1 MPTGRLGRPGRM
13 TVHDD
18 TDRYLWLQRL
28 LEMVPGIISWAILI
42 GPVWLSFS
50 YPWLVAYFV
59 LSFDF
64 YWLCRSLWFSA
75 AVIVAYRRIR
85 QVLDVDWADRLSALA
100 DPAARRAA
108 LVARLARLES
118 GGSRGVL
125 GIVPAALA
133 GLDERRRIEREIAD
147 LDLLAT
153 LPEPPPSVSAYT
165 HLALIPTYT
174 EPIEKL
180 RPTVQA
186 LADAHWPRERK
197 MVAII
202 TRETDEEGIANV
214 RTLQDEFAGAFVDF
228 IHILDPLEPGIVVGK
243 SSAMAW
249 GGRYLYR
256 LLVRERGMDPQRI
269 LVTDLDADYRVH
281 PQYFAYLTW
290 VHLADPNREAQ
301 LYQPIP
307 YFHNNIWEAPFL
319 QRLFAAVLTQLQM
332 WRSVLP
338 EKLQSFGS
346 YSTTLHMVHDV
357 GYWATDA
364 IPEDSRFY
372 WKSYFRYGDRFR
384 AVPLFIPIYGDAVR
398 ARTYWRSMAQQ
409 YLQARR
415 WAWGVTDIPF
425 VVQNAIRHPE
435 IPFWSRAWRIVN
447 LFGEHINWA
456 ITPFVLTF
464 GATVPL
470 LLNPA
475 FGETTLGQNLPLFA
489 STMFTMAVV
498 ALVVL
503 IFVEQRIVPPRP
515 RSWSPLRRIAS
526 HVQWLALPLMGILF
540 SCLPALDA
548 QTRLLTGRYL
558 EYRVTE
564 KV

>member
-1 MPTGRLGRPGRM
+1 
-13 TVHDD
+13 
-18 TDRYLWLQRL
+18 
-28 LEMVPGIISWAILI
+28 MVPGTISWAVLIL
-42 GPVWLSFS
+42 PLWLSFS
-50 YPWLVAYFV
+50 YPWIVAYFV

-64 YWLCRSLWFSA
+64 YWLCRALWFSG

-85 QVLDVDWADRLSALA
+85 DVLAVDWSERLASL
-100 DPAARRAA
+100 AARDARIAELEMLLGRRGGMARGAVGIAVGAGSARA
-108 LVARLARLES
+108 
-118 GGSRGVL
+118 
-125 GIVPAALA
+125 
-133 GLDERRRIEREIAD
+133 ERRRLRRELTELRAMAAAERRARPVGRGPHPPRAD
-147 LDLLAT
+147 PDLHR
-153 LPEPPPSVSAYT
+153 V
-165 HLALIPTYT
+165 
-174 EPIEKL
+174 
-180 RPTVQA
+180 
-186 LADAHWPRERK
+186 PREAAAHGPRARRGSVAAERK
-197 MVAII
+197 ICAII
-202 TRETDEEGIANV
+202 TRETDEGGIENV
-214 RTLQDEFAGAFVDF
+214 RTLQAEFRDAFAEF

-256 LLVRERGMDPQRI
+256 KLVRERGMDPHRI
-269 LVTDLDADYRVH
+269 IVTDLDADYRIH
-281 PQYFAYLTW
+281 PQYFAYLSW
-290 VHLADPNREAQ
+290 MHLTDPNRETQ

-307 YFHNNIWEAPFL
+307 YFHNNIWHAPML

-346 YSTTLHMVHDV
+346 YSTTLHLVHDV

-398 ARTYWRSMAQQ
+398 ARGYWRSMAEQ

-415 WAWGVTDIPF
+415 WAWGVTDIPY
-425 VVQNAIRHPE
+425 VVDNAVRHTQ
-435 IPFWSRAWRIVN
+435 IPLASRFWRVAN

-456 ITPFVLTF
+456 IAPFVIMF

-470 LLNPA
+470 LINPA
-475 FGETTLGQNLPLFA
+475 FGETTLGQNLPLYA
-489 STMFTMAVV
+489 SVMLTV
-498 ALVVL
+498 ALVGLAVL
-503 IFVEQRIVPPRP
+503 IIVEHRIVPPRP
-515 RSWSPLRRIAS
+515 AEWGW
-526 HVQWLALPLMGILF
+526 VQRVISYIQWIGLPFVGIIF
-540 SCLPALDA
+540 SMVPALDA

-558 EYRVTE
+558 EYKVTE

>member
-1 MPTGRLGRPGRM
+1 M
-13 TVHDD
+13 T
-18 TDRYLWLQRL
+18 TTEERDRYRVLGRL
-28 LEMVPGIISWAILI
+28 LEMVPGTISWAVLIL
-42 GPVWLSFS
+42 PLWLSFS

-64 YWLCRSLWFSA
+64 YWLCRALWFGG

-85 QVLDVDWADRLSALA
+85 RVLASNWSERVARLGTLI
-100 DPAARRAA
+100 ARRAEIE
-108 LVARLARLES
+108 ARAGMTGRLPR
-118 GGSRGVL
+118 GSY
-125 GIVPAALA
+125 GISAA
-133 GLDERRRIEREIAD
+133 GRVSHDERRAIEEELEDLRRI
-147 LDLLAT
+147 LA
-153 LPEPPPSVSAYT
+153 LPEPAPSADEYI

-174 EPIEKL
+174 EPLEKL
-180 RPTVQA
+180 RHTVRA
-186 LADAHWPRERK
+186 LAEADWPRERK
-197 MVAII
+197 IVAII
-202 TRETDEEGIANV
+202 TRETDENGIANV
-214 RTLQDEFAGAFVDF
+214 KALQAEFGDAFAEF
-228 IHILDPLEPGIVVGK
+228 IHILDPLEPGIVIGK
-243 SSAMAW
+243 SSAMAF
-249 GGRYLYR
+249 GGRFLYR
-256 LLVRERGMDPQRI
+256 LLVRERGMDPRRI
-269 LVTDLDADYRVH
+269 MITDLDADYRVH
-281 PQYFAYLTW
+281 PQYFTYLTW
-290 VHLADPNREAQ
+290 VHLTDANRETQ

-307 YFHNNIWEAPFL
+307 YFHNNLWDAPVL

-346 YSTTLHMVHDV
+346 YSTTLHLVHDV

-398 ARTYWRSMAQQ
+398 ARGYWRSMAEQ

-415 WAWGVTDIPF
+415 WAWGVTDIPY
-425 VVQNAIRHPE
+425 VIENALRHSE
-435 IPFWSRAWRIVN
+435 IPFWSRFWRVMN

-456 ITPFVLTF
+456 IAPFVIMF

-475 FGETTLGQNLPLFA
+475 FAETTLGQNLPLFA
-489 STMFTMAVV
+489 SAMLTMA
-498 ALVVL
+498 LVSLFVL
-503 IFVEQRIVPPRP
+503 IFVEYRIVPPRP
-515 RSWSPLRRIAS
+515 AHWGLLQRIIS
-526 HVQWLALPLMGILF
+526 YVQWLGLPFVGIFF
-540 SCLPALDA
+540 STLPALDA

>member
-1 MPTGRLGRPGRM
+1 MTTTHEDRDRYEWLGR
-13 TVHDD
+13 V
-18 TDRYLWLQRL
+18 
-28 LEMVPGIISWAILI
+28 LEMVPGTISWAVLILPI
-42 GPVWLSFS
+42 WLSFS

-64 YWLCRSLWFSA
+64 YWLCRALWFSG
-75 AVIVAYRRIR
+75 AVIVAYGRIR
-85 QVLDVDWADRLSALA
+85 RVLAVDWTERLDYLAAAVEHRGELDARGLAPESKGVVGVSAASGASRADR
-100 DPAARRAA
+100 RRAQYRLEDLR
-108 LVARLARLES
+108 LVA
-118 GGSRGVL
+118 
-125 GIVPAALA
+125 AL
-133 GLDERRRIEREIAD
+133 
-147 LDLLAT
+147 
-153 LPEPPPSVSAYT
+153 PSPPPNAGELV

-174 EPIEKL
+174 ESLEKL
-180 RPTVQA
+180 RHTVRA
-186 LADAHWPRERK
+186 LAEAAWPKERK
-197 MVAII
+197 ICAII
-202 TRETDEEGIANV
+202 TRETDHGGIENV
-214 RTLQDEFAGAFVDF
+214 RALRTEFGAEFAEF

-256 LLVRERGMDPQRI
+256 LLVRERGMDPRRI
-269 LVTDLDADYRVH
+269 MVTDLDADYRIH

-290 VHLADPNREAQ
+290 VHLTDANRETQ

-307 YFHNNIWEAPFL
+307 YFHNNIWQAPML
-319 QRLFAAVLTQLQM
+319 QRLFAAILTQLQM

-346 YSTTLHMVHDV
+346 YSTTLHLVHEV

-398 ARTYWRSMAQQ
+398 ARGYWRSMAEQ

-415 WAWGVTDIPF
+415 WAWGVTDIPY
-425 VVQNAIRHPE
+425 VIENALRHPE
-435 IPFWSRAWRIVN
+435 IPFWSRFWRIAN

-456 ITPFVLTF
+456 IAPFVVMF

-475 FGETTLGQNLPLFA
+475 FAETTLGQNLPLFA
-489 STMFTMAVV
+489 SVMLTS
-498 ALVVL
+498 ALVSLFVL
-503 IFVEQRIVPPRP
+503 VIVEQKIVPPRP
-515 RSWSPLRRIAS
+515 AEWGWGQRTLSY
-526 HVQWLALPLMGILF
+526 VQWIGLPFVGIFF
-540 SCLPALDA
+540 STLPALDA

-564 KV
+564 KA

>member
-1 MPTGRLGRPGRM
+1 MARPSGAQRRRL
-13 TVHDD
+13 
-18 TDRYLWLQRL
+18 
-28 LEMVPGIISWAILI
+28 
-42 GPVWLSFS
+42 
-50 YPWLVAYFV
+50 
-59 LSFDF
+59 
-64 YWLCRSLWFSA
+64 
-75 AVIVAYRRIR
+75 RR
-85 QVLDVDWADRLSALA
+85 
-100 DPAARRAA
+100 
-108 LVARLARLES
+108 E
-118 GGSRGVL
+118 
-125 GIVPAALA
+125 
-133 GLDERRRIEREIAD
+133 LDELRKVES
-147 LDLLAT
+147 
-153 LPEPPPSVSAYT
+153 LPTPPPSANDLV

-174 EPIEKL
+174 ESLEKL
-180 RPTVQA
+180 RLTVRA
-186 LADAHWPRERK
+186 LAEARWPSERK
-197 MVAII
+197 ICAII
-202 TRETDEEGIANV
+202 TRETDEGGIANV
-214 RTLQDEFAGAFVDF
+214 RTLQDEFGDAFAEF

-256 LLVRERGMDPQRI
+256 MLVRERGMDPHRI
-269 LVTDLDADYRVH
+269 IVTDLDADYRVH
-281 PQYFAYLTW
+281 PQYFAYLSW
-290 VHLADPNREAQ
+290 VHLTDPNRETQ

-307 YFHNNIWEAPFL
+307 YFHNNIWEAPML

-346 YSTTLHMVHDV
+346 YSTTLHLVHDV

-398 ARTYWRSMAQQ
+398 ARGYWRSMAEQ

-425 VVQNAIRHPE
+425 VIDNAVRHAE
-435 IPFWSRAWRIVN
+435 IPWSSRFWRVLN
-447 LFGEHINWA
+447 LFSEHINWA

-470 LLNPA
+470 LINPA
-475 FGETTLGQNLPLFA
+475 FGETTLGQNLPLYA
-489 STMFTMAVV
+489 SAMLTTAIVSLAV
-498 ALVVL
+498 LVV
-503 IFVEQRIVPPRP
+503 VEHRIVPPRP
-515 RSWSPLRRIAS
+515 AEWGWLQRALSY
-526 HVQWLALPLMGILF
+526 VQWVGLPFVGIIF
-540 SCLPALDA
+540 SMVPALDA

-558 EYRVTE
+558 EYKVTE

>member
-1 MPTGRLGRPGRM
+1 MTTADNPDRYRWLGR
-13 TVHDD
+13 V
-18 TDRYLWLQRL
+18 
-28 LEMVPGIISWAILI
+28 LEMVPGTISWAVLIL
-42 GPVWLSFS
+42 PLWLSFS

-64 YWLCRSLWFSA
+64 YWLCRALWFSG

-85 QVLDVDWADRLSALA
+85 RVQTVDWNQRL
-100 DPAARRAA
+100 AA
-108 LVARLARLES
+108 LGDPSGRRRELERLLAGTAGAHEA
-118 GGSRGVL
+118 L
-125 GIVPAALA
+125 GITA
-133 GLDERRRIEREIAD
+133 GPHPGSVRSRRQVRTEIAD
-147 LDLLAT
+147 LRLIEA
-153 LPEPPPSVSAYT
+153 LPEPPPPVDELV

-174 EPIEKL
+174 ESIEKL
-180 RPTVQA
+180 RLTVRA
-186 LADAHWPRERK
+186 LAEAAWPAERK
-197 MVAII
+197 ICAII
-202 TRETDEEGIANV
+202 TRETDDVGIANV
-214 RTLQDEFAGAFVDF
+214 ATLREEFADAFVEF

-256 LLVRERGMDPQRI
+256 LLVRERRMDPTRI
-269 LVTDLDADYRVH
+269 MVTDLDADYRIH
-281 PQYFAYLTW
+281 PQYFAYLAW
-290 VHLADPNREAQ
+290 MHLTDANRDTQ

-307 YFHNNIWEAPFL
+307 YFHNNIWDAPML

-346 YSTTLHMVHDV
+346 YSTTLHLVHEV

-364 IPEDSRFY
+364 IPEDSRFF

-398 ARTYWRSMAQQ
+398 ARGYWRSMAEQ

-415 WAWGVTDIPF
+415 WAWGVTDIPY
-425 VVQNAIRHPE
+425 VIQNALRHPE
-435 IPFWSRAWRIVN
+435 ISFWSRFWRVTN

-456 ITPFVLTF
+456 IAPFVVMF

-470 LLNPA
+470 LINPA
-475 FGETTLGQNLPLFA
+475 FAQTTLGQNLPLFA
-489 STMFTMAVV
+489 SVMLTI
-498 ALVVL
+498 ALVSLFVL
-503 IFVEQRIVPPRP
+503 VIIEHLIVPPRP
-515 RSWSPLRRIAS
+515 SQWGPFRRVMS
-526 HVQWLALPLMGILF
+526 YVQWIGLPFVGIFF
-540 SCLPALDA
+540 SNLPALDA

-564 KV
+564 KA

>member
-1 MPTGRLGRPGRM
+1 MSEP
-13 TVHDD
+13 HDP
-18 TDRYLWLQRL
+18 DRYRWLQRS
-28 LEMVPGIISWAILI
+28 LEMVPGLVSWAIII
-42 GPVWLSFS
+42 GPIWLSFS

-64 YWLCRSLWFSA
+64 YWLCRALWFA
-75 AVIVAYRRIR
+75 GAVIVAYRRIR
-85 QVLDVDWADRLSALA
+85 GVLAVDWR
-100 DPAARRAA
+100 
-108 LVARLARLES
+108 ARLASLEDRPARREALLALLAGPAGRRS
-118 GGSRGVL
+118 GAL
-125 GIVPAALA
+125 GLVAGGTARIPELPDRAGIERELA
-133 GLDERRRIEREIAD
+133 GLDA
-147 LDLLAT
+147 LDA
-153 LPEPPPSVSAYT
+153 LPSPPPDWRGYV

-174 EPIEKL
+174 EALNTL
-180 RPTVQA
+180 RETVRA
-186 LADAHWPRERK
+186 LARAEWPRERK
-197 MVAII
+197 LCAII
-202 TRETDEEGIANV
+202 TRETDTEGIANV
-214 RTLQDEFAGAFVDF
+214 AALRDEFGSAFADF

-256 LLVRERGMDPQRI
+256 LLVRERGMDPSRI

-281 PQYFAYLTW
+281 PQYFTYLTW
-290 VHLADPNREAQ
+290 MHLTDANRETQ

-307 YFHNNIWEAPFL
+307 YLHNNTWRPPML
-319 QRLFAAVLTQLQM
+319 TRLFAAVLTQLQM

-346 YSTTLHMVHDV
+346 YSTTLQLVHEV

-372 WKSYFRYGDRFR
+372 WKSYFTYGDRFR

-398 ARTYWRSMAQQ
+398 ARGYWRSLASQ
-409 YLQARR
+409 YSQARR

-425 VVQNAIRHPE
+425 VIQNAIRHSE
-435 IPFWSRAWRIVN
+435 IPLHSRAWRIVN

-456 ITPFVLTF
+456 IAPLVLTF
-464 GATVPL
+464 GAAVPL

-475 FGETTLGQNLPLFA
+475 FGQTTLGQNLPFYTAIML
-489 STMFTMAVV
+489 SV
-498 ALVVL
+498 ALVGLVPL
-503 IFVEQRIVPPRP
+503 LGVGYAIVPPRP
-515 RSWSPLRRIAS
+515 PEMGPLARLLS
-526 HVQWLALPLMGILF
+526 YVQWIGLPFVGIFF
-540 SCLPALDA
+540 SNLPALDA

-564 KV
+564 KA

>member
-1 MPTGRLGRPGRM
+1 M
-13 TVHDD
+13 TTPET
-18 TDRYLWLQRL
+18 TDRSRYRWLTRL
-28 LEMVPGIISWAILI
+28 LEMVPGTISWAVLI
-42 GPVWLSFS
+42 VPLWLSFS
-50 YPWLVAYFV
+50 YPWIVAYFV

-64 YWLCRSLWFSA
+64 YWLCRALWFSG
-75 AVIVAYRRIR
+75 AVIVAYGRIR
-85 QVLDVDWADRLSALA
+85 DVLAVDWSERLASL
-100 DPAARRAA
+100 AARDARIGELEMFLGRRGGMARGAVGITVTAGSARA
-108 LVARLARLES
+108 
-118 GGSRGVL
+118 
-125 GIVPAALA
+125 
-133 GLDERRRIEREIAD
+133 ERRRLRRELTELQAM
-147 LDLLAT
+147 AAAEEGG
-153 LPEPPPSVSAYT
+153 EPAPSVEDLI

-174 EPIEKL
+174 ESLEKL
-180 RPTVQA
+180 RHTVRA
-186 LADAHWPRERK
+186 LAEATWPTERK
-197 MVAII
+197 ICAII
-202 TRETDEEGIANV
+202 TREIDEGGIENV
-214 RTLQDEFAGAFVDF
+214 RVLREEFGDAFAEF

-256 LLVRERGMDPQRI
+256 LLIRERGMDPRRI

-281 PQYFAYLTW
+281 PQYFTYLAW
-290 VHLADPNREAQ
+290 VHLTDPNRDTQ

-307 YFHNNIWEAPFL
+307 YFHNNIWQAPML

-346 YSTTLHMVHDV
+346 YSTTLHLVHDV

-398 ARTYWRSMAQQ
+398 ARGYWRSMAEQ

-415 WAWGVTDIPF
+415 WAWGVTDIPY
-425 VVQNAIRHPE
+425 VIENAVAHPE
-435 IPFWSRAWRIVN
+435 IPFWSRFWRIAN

-456 ITPFVLTF
+456 IAPFVVMF

-470 LLNPA
+470 LINPA
-475 FGETTLGQNLPLFA
+475 FAETTLGQNLPLFA
-489 STMFTMAVV
+489 SVMLTI
-498 ALVVL
+498 ALVGLFVL
-503 IFVEQRIVPPRP
+503 VWVEHRIVPPRP
-515 RSWSPLRRIAS
+515 ADWGPVQRILS
-526 HVQWLALPLMGILF
+526 YVQWLGLPFVGIFF
-540 SCLPALDA
+540 SNLPALDA

-564 KV
+564 KA

>member
-1 MPTGRLGRPGRM
+1 MSEPRDP
-13 TVHDD
+13 
-18 TDRYLWLQRL
+18 DRYRWLQRS
-28 LEMVPGIISWAILI
+28 LEMVPGIVSWAIII
-42 GPVWLSFS
+42 GPIWLSFS

-64 YWLCRSLWFSA
+64 YWLCRALWFA
-75 AVIVAYRRIR
+75 GAVIVAYRRIR
-85 QVLDVDWADRLSALA
+85 HVLAVDWR
-100 DPAARRAA
+100 
-108 LVARLARLES
+108 ARLAGLED
-118 GGSRGVL
+118 R
-125 GIVPAALA
+125 PARREALLALLA
-133 GLDERRRIEREIAD
+133 GPAGRRSGALGLVAGRVGRIPDVPDRAGIERELAD
-147 LDLLAT
+147 LDALDA
-153 LPEPPPSVSAYT
+153 LPSPPPDWHGYV

-174 EPIEKL
+174 EPLYKL
-180 RPTVQA
+180 RETVRA
-186 LADAHWPRERK
+186 LARAEWPRARK
-197 MVAII
+197 LCAII
-202 TRETDEEGIANV
+202 TRETDTEGIANV
-214 RTLQDEFAGAFVDF
+214 AALRDEFGSAFADF

-256 LLVRERGMDPQRI
+256 LLVRERGMDPTRI

-281 PQYFAYLTW
+281 PQYFTYLTW
-290 VHLADPNREAQ
+290 MHLADANRETQ

-307 YFHNNIWEAPFL
+307 YFHNNIWQAPML
-319 QRLFAAVLTQLQM
+319 LRLFAAVMTQLQM

-346 YSTTLHMVHDV
+346 YSTTLQLVHEV

-372 WKSYFRYGDRFR
+372 WKSYFTYGERFR

-398 ARTYWRSMAQQ
+398 ARSYWRSMASQ

-415 WAWGVTDIPF
+415 WAWGVTDIPY
-425 VVQNAIRHPE
+425 VVRNAISHAE
-435 IPFWSRAWRIVN
+435 ISLGSRAWRIAN

-456 ITPFVLTF
+456 IAPFVVMF

-470 LLNPA
+470 IINPA
-475 FGETTLGQNLPLFA
+475 FAQTTLGQNLPLYA
-489 STMFTMAVV
+489 STMLSIGLL

-503 IFVEQRIVPPRP
+503 IWIEGRIVPPRP
-515 RSWSPLRRIAS
+515 ASWGPIVRLLSYL
-526 HVQWLALPLMGILF
+526 QWIGLPFVGILF
-540 SCLPALDA
+540 SNLPALDA

-564 KV
+564 KA

>member
-1 MPTGRLGRPGRM
+1 MTTQSDHDSTRYRGLARM
-13 TVHDD
+13 
-18 TDRYLWLQRL
+18 
-28 LEMVPGIISWAILI
+28 LEMVPGTISWAVLIL
-42 GPVWLSFS
+42 PLWLSFS

-64 YWLCRSLWFSA
+64 YWLCRALWFSA
-75 AVIVAYRRIR
+75 AVIVAYARIR
-85 QVLDVDWADRLSALA
+85 RVLASDWTQRLENVVLASAAVADVRGLDVPEDAQPMAGAWGVSLTARNGEAVT
-100 DPAARRAA
+100 RRAKHD
-108 LVARLARLES
+108 LEEDL
-118 GGSRGVL
+118 RRV
-125 GIVPAALA
+125 AALS
-133 GLDERRRIEREIAD
+133 
-147 LDLLAT
+147 
-153 LPEPPPSVSAYT
+153 EPPPSPNELI

-174 EPIEKL
+174 ESLEKL
-180 RPTVQA
+180 RHTVRA
-186 LADAHWPRERK
+186 LAEAAWPAERK
-197 MVAII
+197 MCAII
-202 TRETDEEGIANV
+202 TRETDEGGIANV
-214 RTLQDEFAGAFVDF
+214 AALRAEFGDAFAEF
-228 IHILDPLEPGIVVGK
+228 IHILDPLEPGIVIGK

-256 LLVRERGMDPQRI
+256 LLVRERGMDPHRI
-269 LVTDLDADYRVH
+269 MITDLDADYRVH
-281 PQYFAYLTW
+281 PQYFAYLSW
-290 VHLADPNREAQ
+290 MHLTDANRDTQ

-307 YFHNNIWEAPFL
+307 YFHNNIWDAPVM

-346 YSTTLHMVHDV
+346 YSTTLHLVHDV

-398 ARTYWRSMAQQ
+398 ARGYWRSMAEQ

-415 WAWGVTDIPF
+415 WAWGVTDIPY
-425 VVQNAIRHPE
+425 VIQNALSHPE
-435 IPFWSRAWRIVN
+435 ISFWSRFWRVMN

-456 ITPFVLTF
+456 IAPFVVMF

-470 LLNPA
+470 LINPA
-475 FGETTLGQNLPLFA
+475 FAETTLGQNLPLFA
-489 STMFTMAVV
+489 SVMLTI
-498 ALVVL
+498 ALVGLFVL
-503 IFVEQRIVPPRP
+503 VIVESRIVPPRP
-515 RSWSPLRRIAS
+515 ARWGPVQRIAS
-526 HVQWLALPLMGILF
+526 YVQWLGLPFVGIFF
-540 SCLPALDA
+540 SNLPALDA

-564 KV
+564 KA

>member
-1 MPTGRLGRPGRM
+1 M
-13 TVHDD
+13 TTPDNHDPS
-18 TDRYLWLQRL
+18 RYRWLVRL
-28 LEMVPGIISWAILI
+28 LEMVPGTISWAVLIL
-42 GPVWLSFS
+42 PLWLSFS

-64 YWLCRSLWFSA
+64 YWLCRALWFSA
-75 AVIVAYRRIR
+75 AVIVAYGRISR
-85 QVLDVDWADRLSALA
+85 VLAVNWTERLERLA
-100 DPAARRAA
+100 WLSSTLAEIEAHRSPLEHPSEPGAFGVSVAGVPPRAARRLKHQMEEDVWRLRA
-108 LVARLARLES
+108 LPSPAPSAREL
-118 GGSRGVL
+118 
-125 GIVPAALA
+125 I
-133 GLDERRRIEREIAD
+133 
-147 LDLLAT
+147 
-153 LPEPPPSVSAYT
+153 

-174 EPIEKL
+174 ESLEKL
-180 RPTVQA
+180 RHTVRA
-186 LADAHWPRERK
+186 LAEAEWPAERK
-197 MVAII
+197 MCAII
-202 TRETDEEGIANV
+202 TRETDEGGIANV
-214 RTLQDEFAGAFVDF
+214 AALREEFGESFAEF
-228 IHILDPLEPGIVVGK
+228 IHILDPLEPGIVIGK

-256 LLVRERGMDPQRI
+256 LLVRERGMDPRLI
-269 LVTDLDADYRVH
+269 MITDLDADYRIH
-281 PQYFAYLTW
+281 PQYFAYLAW
-290 VHLADPNREAQ
+290 VHLTDANRDTQ

-307 YFHNNIWEAPFL
+307 YFHNNIWDAPVM

-346 YSTTLHMVHDV
+346 YSTTLHLVHDV

-398 ARTYWRSMAQQ
+398 ARGYWRSMAEQ

-415 WAWGVTDIPF
+415 WAWGVTDIPY
-425 VVQNAIRHPE
+425 VIQNAIAHPE
-435 IPFWSRAWRIVN
+435 ISFWSRFWRVMN

-456 ITPFVLTF
+456 IAPFVVMF

-470 LLNPA
+470 LINPA
-475 FGETTLGQNLPLFA
+475 FAETTLGQNLPLFA
-489 STMFTMAVV
+489 SVMLTIALIGLLVLVAV
-498 ALVVL
+498 
-503 IFVEQRIVPPRP
+503 ESRIVPPRP
-515 RSWSPLRRIAS
+515 ASWGPVQRIAS
-526 HVQWLALPLMGILF
+526 YVQWLGLPFVGIFF
-540 SCLPALDA
+540 SNLPALDA

-564 KV
+564 KA

>member
-1 MPTGRLGRPGRM
+1 
-13 TVHDD
+13 
-18 TDRYLWLQRL
+18 
-28 LEMVPGIISWAILI
+28 
-42 GPVWLSFS
+42 
-50 YPWLVAYFV
+50 VAYFV

-64 YWLCRSLWFSA
+64 YWVCRALWFSG
-75 AVIVAYRRIR
+75 AVIVAFGRIR
-85 QVLDVDWADRLSALA
+85 DVVAVDWEERLHGLSDPSARRLMLEEHLQGRSSSPPTAVGIVSGAAGRSARAEVRRVRRELA
-100 DPAARRAA
+100 DLEAFESLSEPAP
-108 LVARLARLES
+108 S
-118 GGSRGVL
+118 S
-125 GIVPAALA
+125 
-133 GLDERRRIEREIAD
+133 DD
-147 LDLLAT
+147 LI
-153 LPEPPPSVSAYT
+153 

-174 EPIEKL
+174 EPLEML
-180 RPTVQA
+180 RRTVGA
-186 LADAHWPRERK
+186 LADARWPASRK
-197 MVAII
+197 ICAII
-202 TRETDEEGIANV
+202 TRETDEGGIANV
-214 RTLQDEFAGAFVDF
+214 RALEEEFGDAFAEF

-256 LLVRERGMDPQRI
+256 TLVRERGMDPHTI
-269 LVTDLDADYRVH
+269 IVTDLDADYRVH
-281 PQYFAYLTW
+281 PQYFAYLSW
-290 VHLADPNREAQ
+290 VHLTDPNRETQ

-307 YFHNNIWEAPFL
+307 YFHNNIWQAPML

-346 YSTTLHMVHDV
+346 YSTTLFLVHDV

-398 ARTYWRSMAQQ
+398 ARGYWRTMAEQ

-425 VVQNAIRHPE
+425 VIGNAVRHAE
-435 IPFWSRAWRIVN
+435 IPWSSRFWRLVN

-470 LLNPA
+470 LINPA
-475 FGETTLGQNLPLFA
+475 FGETTLGQNLPLYA
-489 STMFTMAVV
+489 STMLTIAIVSL
-498 ALVVL
+498 AVL
-503 IFVEQRIVPPRP
+503 IVVEHRIVPDRP
-515 RSWSPLRRIAS
+515 VEWGWFQRLLSYI
-526 HVQWLALPLMGILF
+526 QWIGLPFVGILF
-540 SCLPALDA
+540 SMVPALDA
-548 QTRLLTGRYL
+548 QTRLMTGRYL
-558 EYRVTE
+558 EYKVTE

>member
-1 MPTGRLGRPGRM
+1 MSEPR
-13 TVHDD
+13 D
-18 TDRYLWLQRL
+18 TEGHPWLQRA
-28 LEMVPGIISWAILI
+28 LEMVPGIISWAII
-42 GPVWLSFS
+42 IAPVWLSVS

-64 YWLCRSLWFSA
+64 YWLCRSIWFGG
-75 AVIVAYRRIR
+75 AVIVAFRRIR
-85 QVLDVDWADRLSALA
+85 RVLAVDWGR
-100 DPAARRAA
+100 
-108 LVARLARLES
+108 RLEKLDDLD
-118 GGSRGVL
+118 RHREEVL
-125 GIVPAALA
+125 RRLGAAERPAGAVGFTA
-133 GLDERRRIEREIAD
+133 ASVVDRAERRRLEEELAALDAARSVEGEMPAWRE
-147 LDLLAT
+147 
-153 LPEPPPSVSAYT
+153 YT

-174 EPIEKL
+174 EPLEKL
-180 RPTVQA
+180 RETVRA
-186 LADAHWPRERK
+186 LAAAEWPRERK
-197 MVAII
+197 ICAII
-202 TRETDEEGIANV
+202 TRETDLPGRENVATLREEFGAA
-214 RTLQDEFAGAFVDF
+214 FAQF

-249 GGRYLYR
+249 GGRYLWR
-256 LLVRERGMDPQRI
+256 MLVRGQGMDPRRI

-281 PQYFAYLTW
+281 PQYFTYLTW
-290 VHLADPNREAQ
+290 VHVTDPNRETQ

-307 YFHNNIWEAPFL
+307 YLHNNIWQAPAM

-346 YSTTLHMVHDV
+346 YSTTLLLVHDV

-398 ARTYWRSMAQQ
+398 AKTYWRSMATQ
-409 YLQARR
+409 YIQVRR

-425 VVQNAIRHPE
+425 VIDNAIRHTE
-435 IPFWSRAWRIVN
+435 IPLASRVWRLLN

-456 ITPFVLTF
+456 IAPFVLMF
-464 GATVPL
+464 GAAVPL
-470 LLNPA
+470 LINPA
-475 FGETTLGQNLPLFA
+475 FGQTTLGQNLPVFA
-489 STMFTMAVV
+489 STMLTAG
-498 ALVVL
+498 LVVL
-503 IFVEQRIVPPRP
+503 LVLVFVEHRIVPPRP
-515 RSWSPLRRIAS
+515 PEWTGFQRFLSYA
-526 HVQWLALPLMGILF
+526 QWIALPVVGVVF
-540 SCLPALDA
+540 SNLPALDA

-564 KV
+564 KA

>member
-1 MPTGRLGRPGRM
+1 MTNPENHDRL
-13 TVHDD
+13 
-18 TDRYLWLQRL
+18 RL
-28 LEMVPGIISWAILI
+28 LSRVLEMVPGTISWAILI
-42 GPVWLSFS
+42 LPLWLSFS

-64 YWLCRSLWFSA
+64 YWLCRALWFSG

-85 QVLDVDWADRLSALA
+85 EVLAVDWPARLEGLA
-100 DPAARRAA
+100 DPRARRSA
-108 LVARLARLES
+108 LEARLAAGAVPREALGFAAGVSLS
-118 GGSRGVL
+118 GS
-125 GIVPAALA
+125 A
-133 GLDERRRIEREIAD
+133 RRRLRREIAELRAVEG
-147 LDLLAT
+147 LDQA
-153 LPEPPPSVSAYT
+153 PPPVDELI
-165 HLALIPTYT
+165 HLALIPTHT
-174 EPIEKL
+174 EPLEKL
-180 RPTVQA
+180 RMTVRA
-186 LADAHWPRERK
+186 LVEAEWPAERK
-197 MVAII
+197 MCAII
-202 TRETDEEGIANV
+202 TRETDEAGIANV
-214 RTLQDEFAGAFVDF
+214 AALRAEFGHAFAEF

-256 LLVRERGMDPQRI
+256 LLVRERGMDPSRI

-281 PQYFAYLTW
+281 PAYFAYLSW
-290 VHLADPNREAQ
+290 VHLTDPNRDTQ

-307 YFHNNIWEAPFL
+307 YFHNNLWDAPML

-346 YSTTLHMVHDV
+346 YSTTLELVHEV

-372 WKSYFRYGDRFR
+372 WKSYFHFGDRFR

-398 ARTYWRSMAQQ
+398 ARGYWRSMAEQ

-415 WAWGVTDIPF
+415 WAWGVTDIPY
-425 VVQNAIRHPE
+425 VIENAVRHSE
-435 IPFWSRAWRIVN
+435 IPFWSRFWRVIN

-456 ITPFVLTF
+456 IAPFVVMF

-470 LLNPA
+470 LINPA
-475 FGETTLGQNLPLFA
+475 FAETTLGQNLPLFA
-489 STMFTMAVV
+489 SAMLTL
-498 ALVVL
+498 ALVGLLVL
-503 IFVEQRIVPPRP
+503 VVVEHRIAPPRP
-515 RSWSPLRRIAS
+515 SGWGPLQRILS
-526 HVQWLALPLMGILF
+526 YVQWLGLPFVGILF
-540 SCLPALDA
+540 SNLPALDA

-564 KV
+564 KA

>member
-1 MPTGRLGRPGRM
+1 MSTAFDQERYRWLGR
-13 TVHDD
+13 V
-18 TDRYLWLQRL
+18 

-64 YWLCRSLWFSA
+64 YWLCRAVWFA
-75 AVIVAYRRIR
+75 GAVIVAYRRVR
-85 QVLDVDWADRLSALA
+85 DVLRVDWRERLGGLADR
-100 DPAARRAA
+100 PARRQA
-108 LVARLARLES
+108 LSARLADL
-118 GGSRGVL
+118 GGRTPRGVL
-125 GIVPAALA
+125 GFSAIGAS
-133 GLDERRRIEREIAD
+133 GRGGDERRLIRSELEQLDAVER
-147 LDLLAT
+147 LDDE
-153 LPEPPPSVSAYT
+153 LPGPDEYT

-174 EPIEKL
+174 ESLEKL
-180 RPTVQA
+180 RETIRA
-186 LADAHWPRERK
+186 LARSDWPRERRIC
-197 MVAII
+197 AII
-202 TRETDEEGIANV
+202 TRETDTGGIANV
-214 RTLQDEFAGAFVDF
+214 QALREEFGDAFADF

-249 GGRYLYR
+249 GGRFLYR
-256 LLVRERGMDPQRI
+256 LLVRERGMDPTRI

-290 VHLADPNREAQ
+290 AHLTDPNRETQ

-307 YFHNNIWEAPFL
+307 YFHNNIWEAPL
-319 QRLFAAVLTQLQM
+319 LLRLFAAVLTQLQM

-346 YSTTLHMVHDV
+346 YSTTLNMVHEV

-372 WKSYFRYGDRFR
+372 WKSYFTYGDRFR

-398 ARTYWRSMAQQ
+398 ARTYWRSLASQ
-409 YLQARR
+409 YVQARR
-415 WAWGVTDIPF
+415 WAWGVTDIPY
-425 VVQNAIRHPE
+425 VVSNAIRHAE
-435 IPFWSRAWRIVN
+435 IPLWSRVWRVAN

-456 ITPFVLTF
+456 IAPFVIMF

-470 LLNPA
+470 LINPA
-475 FGETTLGQNLPLFA
+475 FGETTLGQNLPLYA
-489 STMFTMAVV
+489 SSMLSL
-498 ALVVL
+498 ALVSLFVL
-503 IFVEQRIVPPRP
+503 VFVEYRIVPPRP
-515 RSWSPLRRIAS
+515 SDWGPMVRIMS
-526 HVQWLALPLMGILF
+526 YVQWLGLPFVGIFF
-540 SCLPALDA
+540 STLPALDA

-564 KV
+564 KA

>member
-1 MPTGRLGRPGRM
+1 MTNPDDRDRLRWLSRM
-13 TVHDD
+13 
-18 TDRYLWLQRL
+18 
-28 LEMVPGIISWAILI
+28 LEMVPGTISWAILI
-42 GPVWLSFS
+42 LPILLSFS

-64 YWLCRSLWFSA
+64 YWLCRALWFSA

-85 QVLDVDWADRLSALA
+85 EVLAVNWTDRLAGLA
-100 DPAARRAA
+100 DPAGRRAA
-108 LVARLARLES
+108 LEARLGAAGPIS
-118 GGSRGVL
+118 GGAL
-125 GIVPAALA
+125 GIAAA
-133 GLDERRRIEREIAD
+133 GATARFERGRLRREIRD
-147 LDLLAT
+147 LRAVEDLV
-153 LPEPPPSVSAYT
+153 EPPPPVNEII

-174 EPIEKL
+174 EPLDKL
-180 RPTVQA
+180 RETVRA
-186 LADAHWPRERK
+186 LAEADWPSERK
-197 MVAII
+197 ICAII
-202 TRETDEEGIANV
+202 TRETDADGIANV
-214 RTLQDEFAGAFVDF
+214 AQLREELGDAFAEL

-256 LLVRERGMDPQRI
+256 LLVRERGMDPRQI

-290 VHLADPNREAQ
+290 VHLTDPNRETQ

-307 YFHNNIWEAPFL
+307 YFHNNIWQAPML

-346 YSTTLHMVHDV
+346 YSTTLFLVHDV

-372 WKSYFRYGDRFR
+372 WKSYFHYGDRFR

-398 ARTYWRSMAQQ
+398 ARGYWRSMAEQ

-415 WAWGVTDIPF
+415 WAWGVTDIPY
-425 VVQNAIRHPE
+425 VIDNAVRHAE
-435 IPFWSRAWRIVN
+435 IPFWSRFWRVMN

-456 ITPFVLTF
+456 IAPFVVMF

-470 LLNPA
+470 LINPPFA
-475 FGETTLGQNLPLFA
+475 ETTLGQNLPLFA
-489 STMFTMAVV
+489 SVMLTL
-498 ALVVL
+498 ALVGLFVL
-503 IFVEQRIVPPRP
+503 VVVEHRIVPPRP
-515 RSWSPLRRIAS
+515 ASWGPVMRLMSY
-526 HVQWLALPLMGILF
+526 VQWIGLPFVGILF
-540 SCLPALDA
+540 SNLPALDA

-564 KV
+564 KA

>member
-1 MPTGRLGRPGRM
+1 MSEPR
-13 TVHDD
+13 DD
-18 TDRYLWLQRL
+18 ERYHWLQRL
-28 LEMVPGIISWAILI
+28 LEMVPGIVSWAIII
-42 GPVWLSFS
+42 GPIWLSFS

-64 YWLCRSLWFSA
+64 YWLCRALWFA
-75 AVIVAYRRIR
+75 GAVIVAYRRTR
-85 QVLDVDWADRLSALA
+85 LVLATDWQ
-100 DPAARRAA
+100 
-108 LVARLARLES
+108 ARLDGLRNPNGRREELLAQLAATP
-118 GGSRGVL
+118 GGVGAL
-125 GIVPAALA
+125 GIVAVGAAVDRRALERELDGLDAIAALPDA
-133 GLDERRRIEREIAD
+133 
-147 LDLLAT
+147 
-153 LPEPPPSVSAYT
+153 PPSADDYV

-174 EPIEKL
+174 EPLEKL
-180 RPTVQA
+180 RHTVRA
-186 LADAHWPRERK
+186 LANAEWPRERK
-197 MVAII
+197 LCAII
-202 TRETDEEGIANV
+202 TRETDTEGRAHVAALREEFGEA
-214 RTLQDEFAGAFVDF
+214 FAEF

-256 LLVRERGMDPQRI
+256 LLVRERGMDPRRI

-281 PQYFAYLTW
+281 PQYFTYLTW
-290 VHLADPNREAQ
+290 MHLTDANRETQ

-307 YFHNNIWEAPFL
+307 YFHNNIWQAPVL
-319 QRLFAAVLTQLQM
+319 LRLFAAVLTQLQM

-346 YSTTLHMVHDV
+346 YSTTLHLVHDV

-398 ARTYWRSMAQQ
+398 ARTYWRSMTQQ

-415 WAWGVTDIPF
+415 WAWGVTDIPY
-425 VVQNAIRHPE
+425 VVQNAIRHRE
-435 IPFWSRAWRIVN
+435 IPLASRAWRLLN

-456 ITPFVLTF
+456 IAPFVIMF

-470 LLNPA
+470 VINPA
-475 FGETTLGQNLPLFA
+475 FAETTLGQNLPLYA
-489 STMFTMAVV
+489 STMLSIALV
-498 ALVVL
+498 ALFVL
-503 IFVEQRIVPPRP
+503 VWVEHHIVPRRPAEWGIVPRVL
-515 RSWSPLRRIAS
+515 SY
-526 HVQWLALPLMGILF
+526 VQWIGLPFVGIFF
-540 SCLPALDA
+540 SNLPALDA

>member
-1 MPTGRLGRPGRM
+1 MSEPP
-13 TVHDD
+13 DS
-18 TDRYLWLQRL
+18 DRYRGLQRA
-28 LEMVPGIISWAILI
+28 LEMVPGIVSWAIII
-42 GPVWLSFS
+42 GPIWLSFS

-59 LSFDF
+59 LTFDF
-64 YWLCRSLWFSA
+64 YWLCRAIWFAA
-75 AVIVAYRRIR
+75 AVIVAYRRITR
-85 QVLDVDWADRLSALA
+85 VLAVDWTTRLRGLDDPHRRRESLLRGLA
-100 DPAARRAA
+100 SERSEGAF
-108 LVARLARLES
+108 S
-118 GGSRGVL
+118 GL
-125 GIVPAALA
+125 GIVAGGGNQAFNAAALRA
-133 GLDERRRIEREIAD
+133 ELAD
-147 LDLLAT
+147 LDALVDQD
-153 LPEPPPSVSAYT
+153 EPPPDWRSYT

-174 EPIEKL
+174 ESLEKL
-180 RPTVQA
+180 RETVRA
-186 LADAHWPRERK
+186 LAEARWPVERK
-197 MVAII
+197 ICAII
-202 TRETDEEGIANV
+202 TRETDEDGRRNV
-214 RTLQDEFAGAFVDF
+214 AVLQQEFGSAFSQF

-256 LLVRERGMDPQRI
+256 MLVRGQGMDPRRI

-281 PQYFAYLTW
+281 PQYFTYLTW
-290 VHLADPNREAQ
+290 MHATDPNRETQ

-307 YFHNNIWEAPFL
+307 YFHNNLWQAPAL
-319 QRLFAAVLTQLQM
+319 QRLFAAVLTQMQM

-346 YSTTLHMVHDV
+346 YSTTLNLVHEV

-398 ARTYWRSMAQQ
+398 ARSYWRSMATQ

-415 WAWGVTDIPF
+415 WAWGVTDIPY
-425 VVQNAIRHPE
+425 VVQNAVRHAE
-435 IPFWSRAWRIVN
+435 IPLSSRVWRLAN

-456 ITPFVLTF
+456 IAPFVVMF

-470 LLNPA
+470 VINPA
-475 FGETTLGQNLPLFA
+475 FAETTLGQNLPLYA
-489 STMFTMAVV
+489 STMLSIALV

-503 IFVEQRIVPPRP
+503 IYVEHRIVPPRP
-515 RSWSPLRRIAS
+515 ASWGIFSRAIS
-526 HVQWLALPLMGILF
+526 YIQWIGLPFVGIFF
-540 SCLPALDA
+540 SNLPALDA

-564 KV
+564 KA

>member
-1 MPTGRLGRPGRM
+1 MTNQPDSDRVRLL
-13 TVHDD
+13 T
-18 TDRYLWLQRL
+18 RL
-28 LEMVPGIISWAILI
+28 LEMVPGTISWAILI
-42 GPVWLSFS
+42 LPIWLSFS

-64 YWLCRSLWFSA
+64 YWLCRALWFSG

-85 QVLDVDWADRLSALA
+85 GVLAVDWPARLDGLA
-100 DPAARRAA
+100 DPAARRA
-108 LVARLARLES
+108 LLEARLA
-118 GGSRGVL
+118 
-125 GIVPAALA
+125 LA
-133 GLDERRRIEREIAD
+133 GRDMPGRAFGFAAGVGGGGGERRRLRREIAELRAVEA
-147 LDLLAT
+147 LD
-153 LPEPPPSVSAYT
+153 PPAPAVDEII

-174 EPIEKL
+174 EPLEKL
-180 RPTVQA
+180 RLTVRA
-186 LADAHWPRERK
+186 LAEADWPAERK
-197 MVAII
+197 LCAII
-202 TRETDEEGIANV
+202 TRETDTTGIANV
-214 RTLQDEFAGAFVDF
+214 SALRGEFGHAFAEF

-256 LLVRERGMDPQRI
+256 LLVRERGMDPSRI

-281 PQYFAYLTW
+281 PAYFAYLTW
-290 VHLADPNREAQ
+290 VHLTDPNRETQ

-307 YFHNNIWEAPFL
+307 YFHNNLWEAPML
-319 QRLFAAVLTQLQM
+319 QRLFAAILTQLQM

-346 YSTTLHMVHDV
+346 YSTTLKLVHEV

-398 ARTYWRSMAQQ
+398 ARTYWRSMTEQ

-425 VVQNAIRHPE
+425 VIQNSVRHTE
-435 IPFWSRAWRIVN
+435 IPFWSRFWRVMN

-456 ITPFVLTF
+456 IAPFVLMF
-464 GATVPL
+464 GATIPL
-470 LLNPA
+470 LINPA
-475 FGETTLGQNLPLFA
+475 FAETTLGQNLPLFA
-489 STMFTMAVV
+489 SVMLTL
-498 ALVVL
+498 ALVSLFVL
-503 IFVEQRIVPPRP
+503 VVVEHSIAPPRP
-515 RSWSPLRRIAS
+515 PGWGPLQRILS
-526 HVQWLALPLMGILF
+526 YVQWIGLPFVGIIF
-540 SCLPALDA
+540 SCMPALDA

-564 KV
+564 KA

>member
-1 MPTGRLGRPGRM
+1 MTTADNPDRYRRLG
-13 TVHDD
+13 
-18 TDRYLWLQRL
+18 RL
-28 LEMVPGIISWAILI
+28 LEMVPGTISWAVLIL
-42 GPVWLSFS
+42 PLWLSFS

-64 YWLCRSLWFSA
+64 YWLCRALWFSA
-75 AVIVAYRRIR
+75 AVIIAFSRIR
-85 QVLDVDWADRLSALA
+85 RVLRTDWSGRLEHLEHARDVIARTVSRRPGAGEEPSGVFGVSAAGVAGARASRRLTAELAEDLGRVLALA
-100 DPAARRAA
+100 
-108 LVARLARLES
+108 
-118 GGSRGVL
+118 
-125 GIVPAALA
+125 
-133 GLDERRRIEREIAD
+133 
-147 LDLLAT
+147 
-153 LPEPPPSVSAYT
+153 EPPPPAGELI

-174 EPIEKL
+174 ESLEKL
-180 RPTVQA
+180 RHTVRA
-186 LADAHWPRERK
+186 LADAEWPAERK
-197 MVAII
+197 MCAII
-202 TRETDEEGIANV
+202 TRETDEGGIANV
-214 RTLQDEFAGAFVDF
+214 AALRAEFGHAFAEF

-249 GGRYLYR
+249 GGRFLYR
-256 LLVRERGMDPQRI
+256 LLVRERGMDPRRI
-269 LVTDLDADYRVH
+269 MVTDLDADYRVH
-281 PQYFAYLTW
+281 PQYFTYLAW
-290 VHLADPNREAQ
+290 VHLTDANRDTQ

-307 YFHNNIWEAPFL
+307 YFHNNIWDAPML

-346 YSTTLHMVHDV
+346 YSTTLHLVHEV

-398 ARTYWRSMAQQ
+398 ARGYWRSMAEQ

-415 WAWGVTDIPF
+415 WAWGVTDIPY
-425 VVQNAIRHPE
+425 VIQNALRHPE
-435 IPFWSRAWRIVN
+435 IPFWSRFWRVMN

-456 ITPFVLTF
+456 IAPFVVMF

-470 LLNPA
+470 LINPA
-475 FGETTLGQNLPLFA
+475 FAETTLGQNLPLFA
-489 STMFTMAVV
+489 SVMLTMALVSLFV
-498 ALVVL
+498 LVV
-503 IFVEQRIVPPRP
+503 VEHIIVPPRP
-515 RSWSPLRRIAS
+515 AEWGPVQRVLSY
-526 HVQWLALPLMGILF
+526 VQWLGLPFVGIFF
-540 SCLPALDA
+540 SNLPALDA

-564 KV
+564 KA